1 MGVASIMDAREIALI
16 ATGEHKALIVR
27 RAVEGEIDPDV
38 AATYLQRHPNA
49 TVFVDAAASAELTR
63 IKTPWV
69 VGEVKW
75 TRELETRAVIW
86 LGQARPASRS

>member
-1 MGVASIMDAREIALI
+1 
-16 ATGEHKALIVR
+16 VR

-38 AATYLQRHPNA
+38 AATYLQKHPNA
-49 TVFVDAAASAELTR
+49 TVYVDAAAAAELTR

-69 VGEVKW
+69 VGEVTW

-86 LGQARPASRS
+86 LSQATGKSILKLDG